1 MRVLFLLKSLTLGG
15 VEVVTA
21 TLANRFAKSGID
33 VSIFVFSS
41 ENVVLANRICEDV
54 FVTYGDGYRYSKKNI
69 SLIKTILVNKKIDVV
84 INQWG
89 LPFLPII
96 LLRRA
101 KLGLNVKVI
110 SVYHNDP
117 MMNGKIQY
125 VRNIKNMSKGY
136 ISKKIFSFAEYV
148 VSRFTAMSMSYVY
161 KYSDFYVVLSPC
173 YVEAFS
179 KFTKISNPKKIVVQT
194 NPITIEDSIES
205 AEKKKEIIFVGRIDN
220 QAKRVDRILSIWSLL
235 ENKFPDWKL
244 ILVGEGCDLNNM
256 KDFAEKL
263 KLTRVSFEGYM
274 NPIEYYKRA
283 SILMLMSEFEGFPL
297 VLPECMSAGV
307 IPIVYESFLA
317 VHDIVDDNKNGFIIS
332 SAKGFDERLV
342 AERVAVLMSDE
353 TLRSSMS
360 IEAMKKSASFSLSKI
375 CMQWNELLR
384 SSKKN

>member
-1 MRVLFLLKSLTLGG
+1 MKVLFLLKSLTLGG

-21 TLANRFAKSGID
+21 ILANKFVKNGID
-33 VSIFVFSS
+33 VFIFVFSS
-41 ENVVLANRICEDV
+41 ENIVLESRISEEVCV
-54 FVTYGDGYRYSKKNI
+54 IYGDGYRYSRKNI
-69 SLIKTILVNKKIDVV
+69 NLIKTILVNENIDVV

-89 LPFLPII
+89 LPFLPIM

-101 KLGLNVKVI
+101 KFGLDVKVV

-117 MMNGKIQY
+117 MMNGKIQDI
-125 VRNIKNMSKGY
+125 RNLKNKSKRC
-136 ISKKIFSFAEYV
+136 ISKTFFSFAEYI
-148 VSRFTAMSMSYVY
+148 VSRFTALSMSYVY

-179 KFTKISNPKKIVVQT
+179 KFTKISNPKKIIVQT
-194 NPITIEDSIES
+194 NPITIEDSIECM
-205 AEKKKEIIFVGRIDN
+205 KKNKEIIFVGRIDN

-235 ENKFPDWKL
+235 ENKFSDWKL
-244 ILVGEGCDLNNM
+244 ILVGDGCDLNNM
-256 KDFAEKL
+256 KDLAEKL
-263 KLTRVSFEGYM
+263 KLRRVSFEGYM

-317 VHDIVDDNKNGFIIS
+317 VHDIIDNNKNGLIIS
-332 SAKGFDERLV
+332 SENGFDERLV
-342 AERVAVLMSDE
+342 AEKVAVLMSDE

-360 IEAMKKSASFSLSKI
+360 REAMKKSANFSLSKI
-375 CMQWNELLR
+375 YMQWNEFLR
-384 SSKKN
+384 SLKKV

>member
-1 MRVLFLLKSLTLGG
+1 
-15 VEVVTA
+15 
-21 TLANRFAKSGID
+21 
-33 VSIFVFSS
+33 
-41 ENVVLANRICEDV
+41 
-54 FVTYGDGYRYSKKNI
+54 
-69 SLIKTILVNKKIDVV
+69 
-84 INQWG
+84 
-89 LPFLPII
+89 
-96 LLRRA
+96 
-101 KLGLNVKVI
+101 
-110 SVYHNDP
+110 
-117 MMNGKIQY
+117 
-125 VRNIKNMSKGY
+125 
-136 ISKKIFSFAEYV
+136 
-148 VSRFTAMSMSYVY
+148 
-161 KYSDFYVVLSPC
+161 
-173 YVEAFS
+173 
-179 KFTKISNPKKIVVQT
+179 VQT